1 MKIKRHSF
9 GNKMIFLFF
18 FILIRTTFVVLL
30 CYKDEWT
37 RWITIWVVDLIL
49 IYAFWYNIKTRY
61 KIKKLER
68 MVKKWVISPVQA
80 KVISFSESSKKGSST
95 IFYNIVFEY
104 EGNKYQSAYE
114 YQGQMSLPLLE
125 QEDLNNTVLTLFKA
139 LNIPWFP
146 HNLQQTL
153 QVLETFTTQEDIQ
166 NYFSNKLPSFARTSL
181 SNLDNLQ
188 NNKMSIC
195 MHEWTKNML
204 EILSLAKTK
213 IEEKVKNWENSLE
226 MSLNLT
232 WSSINIKVWDY
243 LPIYFDPNSKSDN
256 TLPANC
262 LIDTKIW
269 YF

>member
-1 MKIKRHSF
+1 
-9 GNKMIFLFF
+9 
-18 FILIRTTFVVLL
+18 
-30 CYKDEWT
+30 
-37 RWITIWVVDLIL
+37 
-49 IYAFWYNIKTRY
+49 
-61 KIKKLER
+61 

-125 QEDLNNTVLTLFKA
+125 QEDLNNTVLTLFRA

-204 EILSLAKTK
+204 EILSIAKNK

-232 WSSINIKVWDY
+232 WSSINIKVWEF

-256 TLPANC
+256 TLPVNC

>member
-18 FILIRTTFVVLL
+18 FIIIRTGFVVLFF
-30 CYKDEWT
+30 YKGEGLVGKT
-37 RWITIWVVDLIL
+37 LWVIDLIL
-49 IYAFWYNIKTRY
+49 IYALWYNLGNWF

-68 MVKKWVISPVQA
+68 IVKRGGIPSVQA
-80 KVISFSESSKKGSST
+80 KVISFSESSWNRSKA
-95 IFYNIVFEY
+95 FYNIVFEY
-104 EGNKYQSAYE
+104 EWNTYQSAYD
-114 YQGQMSLPLLE
+114 YLGKMSLPLLE
-125 QEDLNNTVLTLFKA
+125 QEDLNNTVLTLFRT

-166 NYFSNKLPSFARTSL
+166 NYFSNKLPSFARTTL

-204 EILSLAKTK
+204 EILTLAKTK
-213 IEEKVKNWENSLE
+213 IEEKVKNWENSLD

-232 WSSINIKVWDY
+232 WTNINIKVWDY

>member
-1 MKIKRHSF
+1 
-9 GNKMIFLFF
+9 MIFLFF
-18 FILIRTTFVVLL
+18 FIIIRTGFVVLFF
-30 CYKDEWT
+30 YKGEGLVWKT
-37 RWITIWVVDLIL
+37 LWVIDLIL
-49 IYAFWYNIKTRY
+49 IYALWYNLRNWF

-68 MVKKWVISPVQA
+68 IVKRGGIPSVQA
-80 KVISFSESSKKGSST
+80 KVVSFAISSGSETAGNA
-95 IFYNIVFEY
+95 FYNIVFEY
-104 EGNKYQSAYE
+104 NWNKYQSAYD
-114 YQGQMSLPLLE
+114 YRGKLIVPLFE
-125 QEDLNNTVLTLFKA
+125 VEKDLNNTALTWFTA

-153 QVLETFTTQEDIQ
+153 QVLETLNSEEDIK
-166 NYFSNKLPSFARTSL
+166 NHYSKYISSFVKTRVSTWDRIQHLLMKINMYVWWIKYTLEFL
-181 SNLDNLQ
+181 S
-188 NNKMSIC
+188 M
-195 MHEWTKNML
+195 
-204 EILSLAKTK
+204 AKTK

-232 WSSINIKVWDY
+232 WTNINIKVWDY